1 MADDEDADSKT
12 EEASEK
18 RINDALE
25 KGNTPVSRDAVT
37 AAGFLS
43 LLLCMSFLI
52 GSSGQRLFS
61 ALALML
67 ENAGGIP
74 LENGADAYRYLGY
87 ALRELGLFVG
97 PMLLVFMAGGLAA
110 SFAQGAPAVVFDR
123 IFPDLERISVFKGWK
138 RIFGLAGLIELLKA
152 VVKIAIVSSA
162 LAIAVNGDA
171 TLLRDAMRMDPAFLP
186 DVASKIIIHLVSVVC
201 IATALL
207 AIADIAWT
215 RTKWRRD
222 LRMSRQ
228 ELKEEHKEAE
238 GDPLVKSRMRSLA
251 LARSRKRM
259 MAAVPKAT
267 LIIANPT
274 HYAIALRYVR
284 EEGGAPFVVAK
295 GKDLLALKIRE
306 IGERHAIPVFEK
318 KELVRAMYDLVEVD
332 RMIPP
337 EFFRPIAEI
346 IHFLMSKPK
355 APQYR

>member
-1 MADDEDADSKT
+1 MADDEDADAKT

-18 RINDALE
+18 RINDAIE

-37 AAGFLS
+37 GAGFLS
-43 LLLCMSFLI
+43 FLLCMSFLI

-61 ALALML
+61 SLALML

-74 LENGADAYRYLGY
+74 LRNGADAYKYLAY
-87 ALRELGLFVG
+87 ALSELAYFVG

-110 SFAQGAPAVVFDR
+110 SFAQSAPAVVFDR
-123 IFPDLERISVFKGWK
+123 IFPDFARISPSKGWG
-138 RIFGLAGLIELLKA
+138 RIFGLTGLIELLKA
-152 VVKIAIVSSA
+152 VAKIGIVSGA
-162 LAIAVNGDA
+162 LAIAMNGDA
-171 TLLRDAMRMDPAFLP
+171 ALLRDAMRTDPAFLP
-186 DVASKIIIHLVSVVC
+186 GVASKIIIHLVSVVC

-207 AIADIAWT
+207 AIADLAWS

-238 GDPLVKSRMRSLA
+238 GDPFVKSRMRSLA

-284 EEGGAPFVVAK
+284 EEGSAPLVIAK

-306 IGERHAIPVFEK
+306 IGEAHAIPVFEK